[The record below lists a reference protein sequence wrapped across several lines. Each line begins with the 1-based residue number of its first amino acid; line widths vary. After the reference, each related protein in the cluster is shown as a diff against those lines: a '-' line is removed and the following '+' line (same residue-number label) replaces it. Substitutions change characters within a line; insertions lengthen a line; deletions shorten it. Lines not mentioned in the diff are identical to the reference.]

1 MNVKN
6 NWHNLELEEIFAYF
20 QSTTKG
26 LTDDEVI
33 QKRNQFGS
41 NALPTSKRTTIFQ
54 IFIRQFLNPLIFVL
68 VAAAF
73 AAIAIGE
80 SGDSLFIFIVIYFMK
95 HKFLCASALFLGL
108 SHSAFAMPFDPLI
121 GTWKVIDD
129 RTGYYISDIVIRKNS
144 KTSQYSAV
152 VTKYYPLAG
161 APVSDVCSKCQG
173 GLKDKPIFGMQVLNG
188 LMGDATGQKFAKG
201 QWLNPQDGRV
211 YNINT
216 AQLNAGKDQMK
227 VQATAKDAKG
237 LSNMTWKKL

>member
-1 MNVKN
+1 
-6 NWHNLELEEIFAYF
+6 
-20 QSTTKG
+20 
-26 LTDDEVI
+26 
-33 QKRNQFGS
+33 
-41 NALPTSKRTTIFQ
+41 
-54 IFIRQFLNPLIFVL
+54 
-68 VAAAF
+68 
-73 AAIAIGE
+73 
-80 SGDSLFIFIVIYFMK
+80 MK
-95 HKFLCASALFLGL
+95 HKFLCTSALFLGV

-216 AQLNAGKDQMK
+216 AQLNAG
-227 VQATAKDAKG
+227 
-237 LSNMTWKKL
+237 

>member
-1 MNVKN
+1 
-6 NWHNLELEEIFAYF
+6 
-20 QSTTKG
+20 
-26 LTDDEVI
+26 
-33 QKRNQFGS
+33 
-41 NALPTSKRTTIFQ
+41 
-54 IFIRQFLNPLIFVL
+54 
-68 VAAAF
+68 
-73 AAIAIGE
+73 
-80 SGDSLFIFIVIYFMK
+80 MK

-188 LMGDATGQKFAKG
+188 LVGDATGQKFVKG

-227 VQATAKDAKG
+227 VQASAKDAKG
-237 LSNMTWKKL
+237 LSSMTWKKL